1 MSDRGFKQEGSLIS
15 NDRALKYHHLERA
28 LGHPRFGLFMM
39 GLIAFS
45 FTHDQLLALILFV
58 LFSIEIIARVALF
71 MRKIKLNP
79 YRSSTSQRID
89 LLLLVID
96 VVAVAS
102 LLITVL
108 NIDVGAE
115 NIAMARLLRGVYL
128 LRSLRFVR
136 YFDLHSAM
144 FSPTYGM
151 VISLIILVSFFA
163 DGEFLIAIIIF
174 FFVELALRLIV
185 MRGMTFESERDKYI
199 EWGFWSLD
207 FVATFF
213 MLPFI
218 TGFAYSSALRML
230 RLVRLLRPWQIII
243 RNLRDV
249 LREGQFMQEINLIV
263 LFLAILSIGGGVAAH
278 FLFEDFD
285 YTMGLYNKPIEHEML
300 SSIWFAFRLL
310 TDPGNSVIYPDN
322 LTVAVFSI
330 AGVIMGVFIFA
341 FFIGIGANIVSGL
354 MRRLRNED
362 LLIKNHLAILGWSP
376 ASPYILDQLRIISER
391 TFTRLKV
398 VLLHDAEF
406 PPKELINEKWIT
418 YRQGEIDSSVDLKRI
433 NLAEA
438 KQALII
444 LPPKESESVSLS
456 HAFYNM
462 LAVRTEN
469 KHIKLSIALPG
480 MDHPRLDTHQHM
492 LQVGWDNKGNYNE
505 PTVVMSEADFRA
517 TALCNILRY
526 SDFDQVLQRLM
537 IPELMDE
544 STTHLVSWVSE
555 LKRNESNDW
564 QLFTPDKKHS
574 ADILAIQAQLFERG
588 VVLFAI
594 ISEDWETIPLYG
606 LADQYV
612 ESLQV
617 KALIGIAISD
627 AAIYD
632 ETIYCIREPKTNMEN
647 ASDAG
652 LEQSATDTDE
662 HAIKPSAYIPDDL
675 DELGLVLQE
684 PEEKMQLLVMGWVGS
699 LPLLLKR
706 LLRFYHELDLVIF
719 DDLTAEQSKSEQAYL
734 ERRLAEEPGLDELV
748 TIHIEAWN
756 FHDMERLR
764 SHIVASNH
772 VILSRPKGMNES
784 AYAMITTVLSH
795 IITICRD
802 EDVQPQIFP
811 MLDNREQ
818 AGLLQK
824 ELSQYEL
831 PTEVHVTV
839 PNEFYGVFVAHTSFH
854 MYAVEHEHDY
864 QSKRAFR
871 HTLNKLMS
879 DSGEDADMSLKI
891 LKVSTPLPADPMH
904 LFRSLREAGYIW
916 IGYTMSTGYIQ
927 QDAFGKTIDVLF
939 PRQTSFTCHR
949 QNQIVINP
957 NGNPYSKRAWLESRD
972 EIVEL
977 ITLGGDDDVEL
988 F

>member
-1 MSDRGFKQEGSLIS
+1 MSWREVLLKSSE
-15 NDRALKYHHLERA
+15 RALRYHHLERV
-28 LGHPRFGLFMM
+28 LGHPRFGLLMM
-39 GLIAFS
+39 GLIAMS
-45 FTHDQLLALILFV
+45 FTHNRTLALVLFILF
-58 LFSIEIIARVALF
+58 SAEIIARIALF
-71 MRKIKLNP
+71 RRKIKLNP
-79 YRSSTSQRID
+79 YRSSTNQKID

-96 VVAVAS
+96 VIAVAS
-102 LLITVL
+102 LLVTVL
-108 NIDVGAE
+108 NIGIAAEDVAL
-115 NIAMARLLRGVYL
+115 ARFLRGVYL

-163 DGEFLIAIIIF
+163 DGGFLIAIILF

-185 MRGMTFESERDKYI
+185 MRGMRFESKWEKRT
-199 EWGFWSLD
+199 EWGFWWLD
-207 FVATFF
+207 LVATTF

-218 TGFAYSSALRML
+218 TGFAYGSALRML
-230 RLVRLLRPWQIII
+230 RLFRMLRPWQIIL
-243 RNLRDV
+243 RNLKDV

-263 LFLAILSIGGGVAAH
+263 LFLAILSIGGGVLAH
-278 FLFEDFD
+278 FTFNDFD
-285 YTMGLYNKPIEHEML
+285 FTTGMYHKPIEHEML
-300 SSIWFAFRLL
+300 AAIWFAFRML
-310 TDPGNSVIYPDN
+310 TDPGNAIAYPEN
-322 LTVAVFSI
+322 MTVAAFTI
-330 AGVIMGVFIFA
+330 ATVIMGVFIFA

-354 MRRLRNED
+354 MRRLRNEEM
-362 LLIKNHLAILGWSP
+362 LIKNHMAILGWSP
-376 ASPYILDQLRIISER
+376 ASPYIINQLRIISER

-398 VLLHDAEF
+398 VLLYHEEH
-406 PPKELINEKWIT
+406 PPQELIDEKWIT
-418 YRQGEIDSSVDLKRI
+418 YRQGDIDSSTDLKRI
-433 NLAEA
+433 NLPEA
-438 KQALII
+438 KQALMV
-444 LPPKESESVSLS
+444 LPPEETQSVSLS

-462 LAVRTEN
+462 IAVRTEN
-469 KHIKLSIALPG
+469 KHIKLSVALPG

-492 LQVGWDNKGNYNE
+492 LQVGWDNVGHYSE

-544 STTHLVSWVSE
+544 SSTHLVSWNAE
-555 LKRNESNDW
+555 LKRNESNAW
-564 QLFTPDKKHS
+564 ELPTPDGKFS
-574 ADILAIQAQLFERG
+574 ADILAVQAQLFARG
-588 VVLFAI
+588 IILFAI
-594 ISEDWETIPLYG
+594 ISDGWETIPLYA
-606 LADQYV
+606 LSEQYV
-612 ESLQV
+612 ESLPV
-617 KALIGIAISD
+617 RALIGIAISES
-627 AAIYD
+627 AIYD
-632 ETIYCIREPKTNMEN
+632 ETIYCIREPEPLS
-647 ASDAG
+647 SDPEDPEAVAR
-652 LEQSATDTDE
+652 LC
-662 HAIKPSAYIPDDL
+662 PDDM
-675 DELGLVLQE
+675 DELGLTLQE

-719 DDLTAEQSKSEQAYL
+719 DDLTPEQCASEQSYL
-734 ERRLAEEPGLDELV
+734 ERRLSEEPGLEDLV
-748 TIHIEAWN
+748 TITIEAWN
-756 FHDMERLR
+756 FNDMERLR
-764 SHIVASNH
+764 SHIAKSNH

-795 IITICRD
+795 ITTICKD

-811 MLDNREQ
+811 LLDKREQ

-824 ELSQYEL
+824 ELSQYDL

-854 MYAVEHEHDY
+854 MYAVEADDDY

-879 DSGEDADMSLKI
+879 DSGEDADMGLKI
-891 LKVSTPLPADPMH
+891 LAVTTPLPENPMH
-904 LFRSLREAGYIW
+904 LFYALREAGYIW
-916 IGYTMSTGYIQ
+916 IGYTMNARYKQ
-927 QDAFGKTIDVLF
+927 QDSVGQTIDVLF
-939 PRQTSFTCHR
+939 PRQTEFTCHR

-957 NGNPYSKRAWLESRD
+957 NGNPYSERAWIESRD
-972 EIVEL
+972 QIVEL

>member
-1 MSDRGFKQEGSLIS
+1 LIS
-15 NDRALKYHHLERA
+15 NDRALKYHHLERV
-28 LGHPRFGLFMM
+28 LGHSRFGLLMM
-39 GLIAFS
+39 GMIALS
-45 FTHDQLLALILFV
+45 FTHDQIIASVLFV
-58 LFSIEIIARVALF
+58 LFSVEIVARSALF

-79 YRSSTSQRID
+79 YRSSTNQKID

-96 VVAVAS
+96 VIAVAS
-102 LLITVL
+102 LLVTVL
-108 NIDVGAE
+108 DLQIGAE

-128 LRSLRFVR
+128 LRTLRFVR

-151 VISLIILVSFFA
+151 VISLVILVSFFA
-163 DGEFLIAIIIF
+163 EGSFLLAIIIF

-185 MRGMTFESERDKYI
+185 MRGMKFETKRDKYF

-207 FVATFF
+207 LVATAF

-218 TGFAYSSALRML
+218 TGFPYSGALRML
-230 RLVRLLRPWQIII
+230 RLVRLLRPWQIIL

-263 LFLAILSIGGGVAAH
+263 LFLAILSIGGGVLAH
-278 FLFEDFD
+278 FLFSADFD

-310 TDPGNSVIYPDN
+310 TDPGNAVIYPDN
-322 LTVAVFSI
+322 IIVAAFSI
-330 AGVIMGVFIFA
+330 TAVILGVFIFA

-362 LLIKNHLAILGWSP
+362 LLMKNHMVILGWSP
-376 ASPYILDQLRIISER
+376 ASPYILDQLRIISDR

-398 VLLHDAEF
+398 VLLHHADR
-406 PPKELINEKWIT
+406 PPKELIDQKWIT
-418 YRQGEIDSSVDLKRI
+418 YRQGQIDSSHDLQKI
-433 NLAEA
+433 NISEA
-438 KQALII
+438 KQGLMV
-444 LPPKESESVSLS
+444 LPTEETESVSLS
-456 HAFYNM
+456 HSFYNM
-462 LAVRTEN
+462 IAVRTES
-469 KHIKLSIALPG
+469 KHLKLSIAIPG
-480 MDHPRLDTHQHM
+480 MDYPRLDSHQHM
-492 LQVGWDNKGNYNE
+492 LQVGWDNTGHYNE

-544 STTHLVSWVSE
+544 SSTHLVNWDAE
-555 LKRNESNDW
+555 LKRNESNAW
-564 QLFTPDKKHS
+564 ELFTPDGKHGS
-574 ADILAIQAQLFERG
+574 DVLAVQGQLFARG
-588 VVLFAI
+588 VLLFAI
-594 ISEDWETIPLYG
+594 ITEDWEALPLYA
-606 LADQYV
+606 LDDQYV
-612 ESLQV
+612 ESLKVQ
-617 KALIGIAISD
+617 ALIGVAISES
-627 AAIYD
+627 AIYD
-632 ETIYCIREPKTNMEN
+632 ETMYCVRQPEVLS
-647 ASDAG
+647 SDPEDPLAVAR
-652 LEQSATDTDE
+652 LC
-662 HAIKPSAYIPDDL
+662 PDDL
-675 DELGLVLQE
+675 DEMGLSLNE
-684 PEEKMQLLVMGWVGS
+684 TEDKMQLLVMGWVGS

-719 DDLTAEQSKSEQAYL
+719 DDLTPEQGKSEQAYL
-734 ERRLAEEPGLDELV
+734 ERRLAEEPGLEDLV

-756 FHDMERLR
+756 FNNMERLR
-764 SHIVASNH
+764 SFVVKSNH
-772 VILSRPKGMNES
+772 VILSRPKEMHDS

-802 EDVQPQIFP
+802 EDVQPQVFP

-824 ELSQYEL
+824 ELSHYEL

-854 MYAVEHEHDY
+854 MYAVEKEEDY

-871 HTLNKLMS
+871 HALSKLMS
-879 DSGEDADMSLKI
+879 DSGEDADMGLKI
-891 LKVSTPLPADPMH
+891 LKVSEPLPEDPMV
-904 LFRSLREAGYIW
+904 LFYSLRAAGYTW
-916 IGYTMSTGYIQ
+916 LGYTMNSAYKKEDRIGR
-927 QDAFGKTIDVLF
+927 TIDSLF
-939 PRQTSFTCHR
+939 PRQTEFTCHR

-957 NGNPYSKRAWLESRD
+957 NGNPYSQRAWMDRRD
-972 EIVEL
+972 EVIEL

>member
-1 MSDRGFKQEGSLIS
+1 MQEGSLIS
-15 NDRALKYHHLERA
+15 NDRALNYHHLERV

-39 GLIAFS
+39 GLIASS
-45 FTHDQLLALILFV
+45 FTHNQALALVLFV
-58 LFSIEIIARVALF
+58 LFSVEIVARIALF
-71 MRKIKLNP
+71 RRKIKLNP
-79 YRSSTSQRID
+79 YRSSTNQKID

-96 VVAVAS
+96 VIAVSS
-102 LLITVL
+102 LLITVF

-115 NIAMARLLRGVYL
+115 NIAMARLLRSVYL

-185 MRGMTFESERDKYI
+185 MRGMNFESKRDKYI
-199 EWGFWSLD
+199 EWGFWGLD
-207 FVATFF
+207 FVATLF

-218 TGFAYSSALRML
+218 TGFAYSSVLRML

-243 RNLRDV
+243 RNLKDV

-263 LFLAILSIGGGVAAH
+263 LFLAILSIGGGVLAH
-278 FLFEDFD
+278 FLFPDFD
-285 YTMGLYNKPIEHEML
+285 YSMGLYNKPIEHEML

-322 LTVAVFSI
+322 MAMAMFSI
-330 AGVIMGVFIFA
+330 AAVIMGVFIFA

-376 ASPYILDQLRIISER
+376 ASPYILDQLRIISDR

-398 VLLHDAEF
+398 VLLHHADH

-418 YRQGEIDSSVDLKRI
+418 YRQGAIDSSTDLKRI
-433 NLAEA
+433 NLSEA
-438 KQALII
+438 KQALIV

-462 LAVRTEN
+462 VAVRTEN

-480 MDHPRLDTHQHM
+480 MDHPRLDTHHHM

-526 SDFDQVLQRLM
+526 SDFDQVIQRLM

-544 STTHLVSWVSE
+544 STTHLVNWDAE
-555 LKRNESNDW
+555 LKRNESNAW
-564 QLFTPDKKHS
+564 QLFTPDAKYS
-574 ADILAIQAQLFERG
+574 ADVLAVQAQLFERG
-588 VVLFAI
+588 VILFAI
-594 ISEDWETIPLYG
+594 ISEDWETIPLYA
-606 LADQYV
+606 LDDQYV

-617 KALIGIAISD
+617 RALIGIAISD

-632 ETIYCIREPKTNMEN
+632 ETVYCIREPAVATGG
-647 ASDAG
+647 ASDGVDESNAG
-652 LEQSATDTDE
+652 AEQA
-662 HAIKPSAYIPDDL
+662 AFCPDDL
-675 DELGLVLQE
+675 DTLGLTLNE
-684 PEEKMQLLVMGWVGS
+684 PEAKMQLLVMGWVGS

-719 DDLTAEQSKSEQAYL
+719 DDLTAEQSKSEQNYL
-734 ERRLAEEPGLDELV
+734 ERRLSEEPGLEDLV

-756 FHDMERLR
+756 FNDMERLR
-764 SHIVASNH
+764 SHIVKSNH
-772 VILSRPKGMNES
+772 VILSRPKAMNES
-784 AYAMITTVLSH
+784 AYAMIATVLSH
-795 IITICRD
+795 IITICKD
-802 EDVQPQIFP
+802 EDAQPQIFP

-818 AGLLQK
+818 ASLLQK
-824 ELSQYEL
+824 ELSHYEL

-854 MYAVEHEHDY
+854 MYAVERDDDY

-891 LKVSTPLPADPMH
+891 LHVSSPLPEDPMH

-916 IGYTMSTGYIQ
+916 LGYTMKTNYLK
-927 QDAFGKTIDVLF
+927 QDAIGKSLDTLF
-939 PRQTSFTCHR
+939 PRQTSFTCQR

-957 NGNPYSKRAWLESRD
+957 NGNPYSKLAWLESRD

-977 ITLGGDDDVEL
+977 ITLGGDEDVEL

>member
-1 MSDRGFKQEGSLIS
+1 MSSI
-15 NDRALKYHHLERA
+15 DRALKYHHLERV
-28 LGHPRFGLFMM
+28 LGHPRFGFFMM
-39 GLIAFS
+39 GLIALS
-45 FTHDQLLALILFV
+45 FTHNQMLATV
-58 LFSIEIIARVALF
+58 LFALF
-71 MRKIKLNP
+71 SMEIVARIMLFQRKIKINP
-79 YRSSTSQRID
+79 YRSSTNQKID

-96 VVAVAS
+96 IIAVSS
-102 LLITVL
+102 LLVTVFDL
-108 NIDVGAE
+108 QIAAE

-151 VISLIILVSFFA
+151 LISLIILVSFFA
-163 DGEFLIAIIIF
+163 DGAFLIAIIIF

-185 MRGMTFESERDKYI
+185 MRGMKFETKLDRYS
-199 EWGFWSLD
+199 EWGFWWLD
-207 FVATFF
+207 FIATIF

-218 TGFAYSSALRML
+218 TGFAYSGALRML

-263 LFLAILSIGGGVAAH
+263 LFLAILSIGGGVLAH

-285 YTMGLYNKPIEHEML
+285 YTMGLYHKPIENEIL

-322 LTVAVFSI
+322 MTVAVFSI
-330 AGVIMGVFIFA
+330 MAVILGVFIFA

-362 LLIKNHLAILGWSP
+362 LLIKNHMTILGWSP
-376 ASPYILDQLRIISER
+376 ALPYILDQLRIISDR

-398 VLLHDAEF
+398 VLLHHADH
-406 PPKELINEKWIT
+406 PPAELINEKWIT
-418 YRQGEIDSSVDLKRI
+418 YRQGQIDSSVDLKRI
-433 NLAEA
+433 NIAEA
-438 KQALII
+438 KQALIV
-444 LPPKESESVSLS
+444 LPEKESESVSLS
-456 HAFYNM
+456 HAFYSM

-469 KHIKLSIALPG
+469 RRIKLSLAIPG
-480 MDHPRLDTHQHM
+480 MDYPRLNTHQHM
-492 LQVGWDNKGNYNE
+492 LQVGWDNVGHYNE

-517 TALCNILRY
+517 TALCNVLRY

-537 IPELMDE
+537 IPELLDE
-544 STTHLVSWVSE
+544 SSTHLVNWNSKLE
-555 LKRNESNDW
+555 RNETNAW
-564 QLFTPDKKHS
+564 QLFSPDEKYS
-574 ADILAIQAQLFERG
+574 AGILGVQSQLFERG
-588 VVLFAI
+588 VILFGI
-594 ISEDWETIPLYG
+594 VSEDWETIPLYS
-606 LADQYV
+606 LDDQYV

-617 KALIGIAISD
+617 RALIGIAISD
-627 AAIYD
+627 SALYD
-632 ETIYCIREPKTNMEN
+632 ETVFCIREPAI
-647 ASDAG
+647 ASEEGAVC
-652 LEQSATDTDE
+652 
-662 HAIKPSAYIPDDL
+662 PDDL
-675 DELGLVLQE
+675 DTLGLVLQE

-719 DDLTAEQSKSEQAYL
+719 DDLTPEQSKSEQEYL
-734 ERRLAEEPGLDELV
+734 EKRLSEEPGLEDLV

-764 SHIVASNH
+764 SHIANSNH
-772 VILSRPKGMNES
+772 VILSRPMCMNES

-795 IITICRD
+795 IVTICRD

-811 MLDNREQ
+811 LLDNQEQ
-818 AGLLQK
+818 ASLLQK
-824 ELSQYEL
+824 ELSKYDL

-854 MYAVEHEHDY
+854 MYAVEKDDDCK
-864 QSKRAFR
+864 SKRAFR
-871 HTLNKLMS
+871 HMLDKMMS
-879 DSGEDADMSLKI
+879 DSGEDADMGLKI
-891 LKVSTPLPADPMH
+891 LTVSTPLPEDPMA
-904 LFRSLREAGYIW
+904 LFYSLREAGYIW
-916 IGYTMSTGYIQ
+916 IGYTMNKRYKKKDPVGY
-927 QDAFGKTIDVLF
+927 TINALF
-939 PRQTSFTCHR
+939 PRQTTFTCHR

-957 NGNPYSKRAWLESRD
+957 NGTPYSQATWEESRN